1 MSQKKYTIILLSFLA
16 FLVSLVI
23 FLYNLDAK
31 QKEQALFKK
40 FDEQIEL
47 RNKEIQR
54 IERENEK
61 RKSLDSLNILLM
73 KYNY

>member
-23 FLYNLDAK
+23 FLYRLDAK

>member
-1 MSQKKYTIILLSFLA
+1 MNQIKYKIILLSFLA

-23 FLYNLDAK
+23 FLYRLDAK

-40 FDEQIEL
+40 FDEQNEL
-47 RNKEIQR
+47 RKKEIKR

-61 RKSLDSLNILLM
+61 RKFLDSLNILLM

>member
-1 MSQKKYTIILLSFLA
+1 MSQKKYTIILVSFLA

>member
-23 FLYNLDAK
+23 FLYVLDAK

>member
-31 QKEQALFKK
+31 QKEQALFNK

-47 RNKEIQR
+47 RNKYKELK
-54 IERENEK
+54 EK
-61 RKSLDSLNILLM
+61 TKNVNL
-73 KYNY
+73 